1 MFAKSCV
8 FGKQS
13 ALPILCSFSLGLI
26 LVSLL
31 RYFAE
36 FLKDYSSL
44 TFVFSTCLLVSDWYS
59 FSKKRLFPIISL
71 SSTHRSSPFGVLGL
85 GAASPYSLGFR
96 SIFRCSLLILAF
108 SHSIFYELFC
118 YLFSSPSFGAD
129 LCHLNSWRSTTILMH
144 CYVFSQD
151 GCFQAY
157 FLGVF
162 VVELSLH
169 YLILFMTL
177 TSALGCFP
185 FDLGPYR
192 SKSVYFL
199 FLL

>member
-13 ALPILCSFSLGLI
+13 ALPILCSYSLGLI

-108 SHSIFYELFC
+108 SHSIFLRIVLLPIFFSEFRCGSLPPEFLALYYYSNALLRVLSRWLF
-118 YLFSSPSFGAD
+118 PSLLLRCLRCRTFLTLSDPLYDLNFGSG
-129 LCHLNSWRSTTILMH
+129 L
-144 CYVFSQD
+144 
-151 GCFQAY
+151 
-157 FLGVF
+157 
-162 VVELSLH
+162 
-169 YLILFMTL
+169 
-177 TSALGCFP
+177 FP
-185 FDLGPYR
+185 F
-192 SKSVYFL
+192 
-199 FLL
+199 